1 MSAIPSDPLIQCL
14 LLSSNL
20 GDDETH
26 TPARRVRD
34 AQRVRSATV
43 PNFLLA
49 SRTSAATS
57 P

>member
-14 LLSSNL
+14 LLSWNL

-26 TPARRVRD
+26 TPSRRVRD

-43 PNFLLA
+43 LTFLLA